1 MEDMTEKERKDAKMA
16 VIYELHLLIKA
27 SEKDQYTKDEMLNF
41 LDAFATTKE
50 AD

>member
-1 MEDMTEKERKDAKMA
+1 MEDMTEKERKDAKLA

-27 SEKDQYTKDEMLNF
+27 NGKEQYTKDELLNF
-41 LDAFATTKE
+41 LDAFAATKE